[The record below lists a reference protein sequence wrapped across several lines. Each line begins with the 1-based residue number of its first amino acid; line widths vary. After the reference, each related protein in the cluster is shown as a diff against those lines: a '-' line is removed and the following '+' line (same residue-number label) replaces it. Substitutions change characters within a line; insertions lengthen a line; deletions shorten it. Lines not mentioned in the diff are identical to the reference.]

1 MWKKV
6 LFVSNDDTCRAPM
19 AAAILKEKGIEE
31 KGITVETRGI
41 VSLFPEPLN
50 QKAAAVL
57 ISHGI
62 EPGVHRSAPLKAED
76 VDESTLVLVMEHKQ
90 LQKAL
95 AIIGEDKAQ
104 QATVLTE
111 LTGEELDVMNPY
123 GAPLPTYGLCYE
135 SLLISIGKLY
145 DWLLTIET
153 DTDAKG
159 EENERKEN

>member
-1 MWKKV
+1 
-6 LFVSNDDTCRAPM
+6 M

-31 KGITVETRGI
+31 KGISVETRGL
-41 VSLFPEPLN
+41 VSLFPEPVN

-62 EPGVHRSAPLKAED
+62 EASDHRSAPLKAED
-76 VDESTLVLVMEHKQ
+76 VDENTLVLVMEHKQ

-104 QATVLTE
+104 QTTVLTE

-135 SLLISIGKLY
+135 SLSISIGKLY
-145 DWLLTIET
+145 EWLMTI
-153 DTDAKG
+153 DTDIKG

>member
-6 LFVSNDDTCRAPM
+6 LFVSNDDTCRAPI

-31 KGITVETRGI
+31 KGISVETRGL
-41 VSLFPEPLN
+41 VSLFPEPVN

-62 EPGVHRSAPLKAED
+62 EADDHRSAPLKAED
-76 VDESTLVLVMEHKQ
+76 VDENTLVLVMEHKQ

-104 QATVLTE
+104 QTTVLTE

-145 DWLLTIET
+145 DWLLSI
-153 DTDAKG
+153 DTDSKG